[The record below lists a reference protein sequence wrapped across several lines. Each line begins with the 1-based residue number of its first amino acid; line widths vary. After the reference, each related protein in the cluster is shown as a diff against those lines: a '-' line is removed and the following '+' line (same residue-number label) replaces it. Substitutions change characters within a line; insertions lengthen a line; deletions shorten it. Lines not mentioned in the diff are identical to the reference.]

1 MGFPLLIKKCEISD
15 VRSYSIKLSSTSVQ
29 YYYDSKIGKKGIK
42 KRQKGRL
49 GRCSGWVRETRAQN
63 SLSVPPGRAHLDL
76 GQYQRQI
83 HLIITFADRAAQ
95 NLIKSIQLT
104 GRFI

>member
-1 MGFPLLIKKCEISD
+1 M
-15 VRSYSIKLSSTSVQ
+15 Q